1 MIQFIMRTKIFS
13 TAAVLVI
20 AVFMISCQSSDSKSK
35 KVATFDTNKIDAKKI
50 KEDVVDIIVSMP
62 SNLEV
67 VNLINETG
75 AAFIGGLTLEDAQIN
90 QLLTRAAKSK
100 AYGSVLFDMAYANT
114 YNQTNTFSKLLTVHE
129 SLTKSLGFED
139 LLRQQKKYQDRYQ
152 ANKDNRD
159 SINQIASEM
168 LSSSNAYIQEHGSAV
183 DISLVFAGATAK
195 SLHVMSSVT
204 LFARNNEKLVE
215 LMKSQKDRVNAA
227 FRILELTSE
236 DAEVNKMVEVI
247 KPVNDVF
254 SSSEPFT
261 LDTVDKIQRLTE
273 FVME

>member
-1 MIQFIMRTKIFS
+1 MRTNIFS
-13 TAAVLVI
+13 SVAVIVLAVL
-20 AVFMISCQSSDSKSK
+20 MISCQSPDSKSK
-35 KVATFDTNKIDAKKI
+35 KVATFDTNEIDAKKL

-75 AAFIGGLTLEDAQIN
+75 AAFIGGLTLEDAQVD
-90 QLLTRAAKSK
+90 QLLTRAAKTK

-114 YNQTNTFSKLLTVHE
+114 YNQTNTFSKLLSVHE
-129 SLTKSLGFED
+129 NLTRSLGFED
-139 LLRQQKKYQDRYQ
+139 LLRQQKSYQDRYQ

-204 LFARNNEKLVE
+204 LFARDNDKLVD
-215 LMKSQKDRVNAA
+215 LMKKQKDRVNAA
-227 FRILELTSE
+227 FNILELTAE
-236 DAEVNKMVEVI
+236 DAEVSKMVEVI
-247 KPVNDVF
+247 KPVNDLF
-254 SSSEPFT
+254 SNSEPFT
-261 LDTVDKIQRLTE
+261 IDTVDKIQQLTG